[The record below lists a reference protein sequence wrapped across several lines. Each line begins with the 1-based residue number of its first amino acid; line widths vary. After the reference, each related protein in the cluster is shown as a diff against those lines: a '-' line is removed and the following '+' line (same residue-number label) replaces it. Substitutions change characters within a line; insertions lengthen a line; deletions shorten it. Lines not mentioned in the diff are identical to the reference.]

1 MWPSSNA
8 SLHVTRVCS
17 PPPPPPLSRC
27 YGKGLLICNS
37 KQARNSC
44 HSVWSPSSDTEFNHR
59 TGSDIDCLS
68 IHSDAADWGERE
80 SCRAAAVAVKAVVVV
95 VVVQCRRR
103 RECQARR
110 LKEDWHSLDIN
121 FHIPAASLSP
131 SSLAA
136 PLVPEAAER

>member
-1 MWPSSNA
+1 M
-8 SLHVTRVCS
+8 
-17 PPPPPPLSRC
+17 
-27 YGKGLLICNS
+27 
-37 KQARNSC
+37 
-44 HSVWSPSSDTEFNHR
+44 
-59 TGSDIDCLS
+59 
-68 IHSDAADWGERE
+68 
-80 SCRAAAVAVKAVVVV
+80 AVKAVVVV

-136 PLVPEAAER
+136 PLVSAAAQRQLATASLTGVGKLATAVRREKRAETAFTDSAAVAS